1 MPDGDIVH
9 SRINGFYCNPYR
21 ILCEQSADQEVY
33 TRELLMALKKDLQR
47 KGDQPIALA
56 SELANLLSNQLGPD
70 RFNKSVNWGE
80 LNKKVD
86 QLINQSDM
94 PHYLRDL
101 MIRSVRDV
109 VHDFRYQERL
119 CDFSIHFMILKRYIT
134 NIYEFRFASRIPSTR
149 NHNNDVTTEFLT
161 RRVNSMRPK
170 IDSTIDRWISNII
183 ATQTIKKIRMPKRST
198 RKSIDLEEN
207 LL

>member
-9 SRINGFYCNPYR
+9 SGMKGFYCTPYR

-33 TRELLMALKKDLQR
+33 TRELLMALKKDLKR
-47 KGDQPIALA
+47 EGDQPIALA
-56 SELANLLSNQLGPD
+56 SELANLLSNELVPD
-70 RFNKSVNWGE
+70 RFSKSVNWRE

-101 MIRSVRDV
+101 MIRSVKDV
-109 VHDFRYQERL
+109 VHDFRYQEKL
-119 CDFSIHFMILKRYIT
+119 CDFSIHFMILKSYIT
-134 NIYEFRFASRIPSTR
+134 KIYEFRFASRIPSTR
-149 NHNNDVTTEFLT
+149 NHNNNVTTEFLT

-183 ATQTIKKIRMPKRST
+183 ANQTIEKIRMPRRST
-198 RKSIDLEEN
+198 KKSIDLEEN